1 MPIRSPIGNVRKIGT
16 EWICY
21 NPWHPLGIKEVLTDN
36 GFNKMEIQLAPSQ
49 VISRAVYSASELA
62 KTRGS
67 IENSEV
73 IASMG

>member
-1 MPIRSPIGNVRKIGT
+1 
-16 EWICY
+16 
-21 NPWHPLGIKEVLTDN
+21 
-36 GFNKMEIQLAPSQ
+36 MEIQLAPSQ